1 MLRPSYISNPRIRRE
16 DRSSLVSL
24 SPTGEALEF
33 VLRDERRR
41 NPEVRGKMPTG
52 LLRSCKQIYGEVR
65 LFPWEM
71 NTFSFINWFW
81 SGIYAAKQFS
91 NGLQD
96 WQRQGMRLVGIEVLG
111 CDLRVKGNGVEEERK
126 GLKDWIELCWLWGGV
141 REVRLCIKGSVVFE
155 EIQSLQRGED
165 TNVEPGTSTILH
177 KADPE
182 SKTRSLLDI
191 NNPWVTEGILALSSL
206 RRIEVT
212 VEDEDTSRE
221 TKIQFCADLSHL
233 LNSPRTLGGMDGE
246 AGGEQMSPAKV
257 EVLFREN
264 VEVPT
269 EVISNRE
276 FTWYGGEPGDDS
288 IWGDD

>member
-1 MLRPSYISNPRIRRE
+1 
-16 DRSSLVSL
+16 
-24 SPTGEALEF
+24 
-33 VLRDERRR
+33 
-41 NPEVRGKMPTG
+41 
-52 LLRSCKQIYGEVR
+52 
-65 LFPWEM
+65 
-71 NTFSFINWFW
+71 
-81 SGIYAAKQFS
+81 
-91 NGLQD
+91 
-96 WQRQGMRLVGIEVLG
+96 
-111 CDLRVKGNGVEEERK
+111 
-126 GLKDWIELCWLWGGV
+126 
-141 REVRLCIKGSVVFE
+141 
-155 EIQSLQRGED
+155 
-165 TNVEPGTSTILH
+165 LH